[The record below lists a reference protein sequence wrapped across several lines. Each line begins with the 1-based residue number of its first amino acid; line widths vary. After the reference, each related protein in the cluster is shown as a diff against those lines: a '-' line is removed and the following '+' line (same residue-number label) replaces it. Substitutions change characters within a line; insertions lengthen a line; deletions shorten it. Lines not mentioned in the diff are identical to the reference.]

1 MSDRRATFWEHVYD
15 LRDRDLI
22 PRVWRT
28 GDLRPFLA
36 GPGSPEFALTTINV
50 CPFNSSVSTEG
61 AKVGDFVARGAAPK
75 VWRVGRG
82 QFQLV
87 ADPGDDGP
95 TQESEKRRAM
105 DRANQLRQRTK
116 LTSGRRGT
124 ASISARARS
133 TSPVEALPESTSR
146 YPSFSVALNPTQRQ
160 DLADLGTAEKAVSI
174 VRKHLSDRYG
184 RRAEIEEDRDGA
196 DLTVSVD
203 GRLERIEVKGTES
216 STLDWQKLKV
226 FSQRSHDALTRG
238 GASIY
243 RVVDVSGPNP
253 RIYVLTHGRH
263 FNLEHE
269 PRWAVKRVPPQDGRY
284 PLRGEPYR
292 YDLPHE
298 PVAAD
303 DWAIQP

>member
-1 MSDRRATFWEHVYD
+1 MLQVCAPGCDIKETTHHFCIRYGG
-15 LRDRDLI
+15 
-22 PRVWRT
+22 RT
-28 GDLRPFLA
+28 
-36 GPGSPEFALTTINV
+36 
-50 CPFNSSVSTEG
+50 
-61 AKVGDFVARGAAPK
+61 
-75 VWRVGRG
+75 
-82 QFQLV
+82 
-87 ADPGDDGP
+87 
-95 TQESEKRRAM
+95 
-105 DRANQLRQRTK
+105 
-116 LTSGRRGT
+116 
-124 ASISARARS
+124 
-133 TSPVEALPESTSR
+133 
-146 YPSFSVALNPTQRQ
+146 YPSFPKGEHGR
-160 DLADLGTAEKAVSI
+160 
-174 VRKHLSDRYG
+174 G

-203 GRLERIEVKGTES
+203 GRRERIEVKGTES
-216 STLDWQKLKV
+216 STLDWHKLKV
-226 FSQRSHDALTRG
+226 SSQRSHDALTRG